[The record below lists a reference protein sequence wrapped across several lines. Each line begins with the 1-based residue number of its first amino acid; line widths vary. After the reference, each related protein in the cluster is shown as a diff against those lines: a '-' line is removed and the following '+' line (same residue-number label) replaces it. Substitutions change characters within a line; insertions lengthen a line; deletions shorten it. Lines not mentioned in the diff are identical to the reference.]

1 MRNIIWGQ
9 KLDMNMLEKMSVCLG
24 LNNISPKGH
33 IKLKLPSKQQQ
44 VYTVKLLHTNCLHT
58 MT

>member
-1 MRNIIWGQ
+1 MRNIIGGQ

-33 IKLKLPSKQQQ
+33 IKLKLRSKQQL
-44 VYTVKLLHTNCLHT
+44 YTVKLLHTNCLHT